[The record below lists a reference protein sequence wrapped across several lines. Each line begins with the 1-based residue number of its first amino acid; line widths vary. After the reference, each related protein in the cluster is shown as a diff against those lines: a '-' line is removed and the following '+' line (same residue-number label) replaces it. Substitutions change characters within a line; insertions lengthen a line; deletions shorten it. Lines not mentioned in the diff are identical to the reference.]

1 MQQEWCKENLS
12 QYGYDASLAP
22 TVTIET
28 GKGMPHTFITN
39 AQNARRNARVA
50 AGQGKWSSSLQEE
63 LSYIVSDFRKAGFS
77 DNTINSVL
85 EQQYHMLDKLGVSY
99 ERINY

>member
-1 MQQEWCKENLS
+1 MVILS
-12 QYGYDASLAP
+12 FVSVFA
-22 TVTIET
+22 VV
-28 GKGMPHTFITN
+28 K
-39 AQNARRNARVA
+39 
-50 AGQGKWSSSLQEE
+50 QGKWSSSLQEE

-99 ERINY
+99 ERIKY